1 MSEKSI
7 KEDKRKNNG
16 RKPGQLKGTT
26 YNVAPKKQIT
36 INFLEEDIQRI
47 DEIAQ
52 AEGVTRSKVITSI
65 LNGYFSAE
73 SQAS

>member
-1 MSEKSI
+1 MSEKPI

-36 INFLEEDIQRI
+36 INFLQDDLDKI

-52 AEGVTRSKVITSI
+52 AEGITRSKVISTI
-65 LNGYFSAE
+65 LNGYFSTV
-73 SQAS
+73 SQVS